1 MPENASTK
9 GGFLNAATGNH
20 NSGGNRSSYQ
30 DKDKP
35 TQIRFSHISAG
46 KESFRVP
53 AYGEALEIN
62 PSTLAENVGL
72 NPTVTE
78 LRNRHA
84 QGERTAG
91 VHVRKVST

>member
-46 KESFRVP
+46 KGDGRSH
-53 AYGEALEIN
+53 
-62 PSTLAENVGL
+62 GL
-72 NPTVTE
+72 YREGARFT
-78 LRNRHA
+78 
-84 QGERTAG
+84 
-91 VHVRKVST
+91 